1 MTSYEEIVLAFF
13 LQRLIPDPGEL
24 PFVSFSVLLY
34 ESIIVA
40 EQYSDQRYSAI
51 FFYCASCYNVLQS
64 TEWKEMVS
72 MNTITVRLNKDEAR
86 IYKEYAEF
94 KNMPLSTLMKEA
106 LEGKIEEEIDLK
118 AILAY
123 EERLKNNEVEYISFD
138 EVKKR
143 LGM

>member
-1 MTSYEEIVLAFF
+1 
-13 LQRLIPDPGEL
+13 
-24 PFVSFSVLLY
+24 
-34 ESIIVA
+34 
-40 EQYSDQRYSAI
+40 
-51 FFYCASCYNVLQS
+51 
-64 TEWKEMVS
+64 
-72 MNTITVRLNKDEAR
+72 MNTITVRMNKDEAR